1 MSAIHAHVFCCTP
14 AHWLKGS
21 KLSEIT
27 PCCKEG
33 KVYFTSEAN
42 AFGLGWQRFY
52 DGKVVGVPLRGLCRH
67 VVVIKEVEEFHYDP
81 WGCTKQSYYE
91 CLGHRFAKEN
101 LDTQDIWCDTETDQC
116 VYNVQVEGFQRCT
129 FDRKCSSLTLPKQV
143 GIPTCGSFLGR

>member
-1 MSAIHAHVFCCTP
+1 MF
-14 AHWLKGS
+14 
-21 KLSEIT
+21 
-27 PCCKEG
+27 
-33 KVYFTSEAN
+33 FTSEAN
-42 AFGLGWQRFY
+42 AYGLGWARFY
-52 DGKVVGVPLRGLCRH
+52 DGNVAGAGARLRSSCRH

-101 LDTQDIWCDTETDQC
+101 LSEQVIWCNTKTAKC
-116 VYNVQVEGFQRCT
+116 VYNVQEEGFQKCT